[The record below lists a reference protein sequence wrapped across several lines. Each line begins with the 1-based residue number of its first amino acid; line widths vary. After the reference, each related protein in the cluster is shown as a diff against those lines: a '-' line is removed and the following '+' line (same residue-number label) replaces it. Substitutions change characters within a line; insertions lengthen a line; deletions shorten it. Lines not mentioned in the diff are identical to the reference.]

1 MVESPTSA
9 QGTGTVHIGYMH
21 NAHGTQGT
29 QAQCTQGTQAQ
40 CTQGTG
46 QATGHRHNAHG
57 TQGTGTMVHQHE
69 GLHPGSGVHRE

>member
-29 QAQCTQGTQAQ
+29 QAQCTQGT
-40 CTQGTG
+40 G
-46 QATGHRHNAHG
+46 QATGHRLNAHG
-57 TQGTGTMVHQHE
+57 TQGTGRVHTGHR
-69 GLHPGSGVHRE
+69 PGHRAQA